1 MRLDVVSGE
10 GPPTAEFHRRKLAV
24 FHEEQRQRRAKKV
37 EVRRDEDEQLFELVQ
52 RLRGH
57 PKLRAVVSEMVKK
70 MIEVYEKES

>member
-1 MRLDVVSGE
+1 MR
-10 GPPTAEFHRRKLAV
+10 RN
-24 FHEEQRQRRAKKV
+24 
-37 EVRRDEDEQLFELVQ
+37 EDEKLIELVQ